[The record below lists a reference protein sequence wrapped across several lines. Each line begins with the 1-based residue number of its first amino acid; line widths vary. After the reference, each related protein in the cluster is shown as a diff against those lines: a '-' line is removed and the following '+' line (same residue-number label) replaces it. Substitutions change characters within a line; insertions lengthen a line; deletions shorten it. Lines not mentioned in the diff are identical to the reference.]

1 MKKLNFMLFA
11 AIAATLVACGGR
23 SEGNWQAEKDSVM
36 NVNEQ
41 QRQVLDDLTSSLI
54 EVSASIDSIAAGEGM
69 LRDANEGPVLT
80 KQQMLDNLAAFKATL
95 EENKSRLAD
104 LERRL
109 AGREDELAKLG
120 KLVKYLNGELEAKQ
134 QRIAQLEEELQN
146 ANADIDRMR
155 GEMNNLNTAIGS
167 LQDENEQQRRAIES
181 QDASLNEG
189 YYVMGTS
196 RELKNKGLTSDGNL
210 FKKKKVEFD
219 NIDKSLFVKIDIRN
233 TTQISIPSKKAK
245 VLTNAP
251 SDSYTITNNGSN
263 SVLQI
268 TNVARFWSLSRY
280 LIIQI
285 D

>member
-196 RELKNKGLTSDGNL
+196 RELKNKGLTSGGNL

>member
-1 MKKLNFMLFA
+1 MRKLSFMLIA
-11 AIAATLVACGGR
+11 AIAATMASCIGGN
-23 SEGNWQAEKDSVM
+23 EGKWQNEKDSVM

-69 LRDANEGPVLT
+69 LRDASEGPVLT
-80 KQQMLDNLAAFKATL
+80 KEQMLENLAAFKATL
-95 EENKSRLAD
+95 EENKSKLAE
-104 LERRL
+104 LEKKL

-134 QRIAQLEEELQN
+134 QRIAQLEEELQSAN
-146 ANADIDRMR
+146 ANIDRMR

-181 QDASLNEG
+181 QDAALNEG
-189 YYVMGTS
+189 YYIMGTS
-196 RELKNKGLTSDGNL
+196 RELKEKGLTSGGNI

-219 NIDKSLFVKIDIRN
+219 NIDKSLFVKVDIRN
-233 TTQISIPSKKAK
+233 VTQINIPSKKAK

-251 SDSYTITNNGSN
+251 TDSYTISRNGNS

-268 TNVARFWSLSRY
+268 RDVARFWSLSRY
-280 LIIQI
+280 LIIQT